1 MKKIRLIVITMLL
14 AFIMTGCARINI
26 DINVKS
32 NGKVDM
38 EMLYAMMEDYAD
50 ESDMLSD
57 KEIKKMEDEGW
68 KYSKYS
74 QDGYVGYTISV
85 KDKDLKE
92 ITDEVGDE
100 EGALGL
106 GNDAFSITK
115 DGSNYIFDALLLDED
130 DATQMAAYKTY
141 FNLYGGY
148 MKLVLHVPEKAVSSN
163 ATSVS
168 EDGKTL
174 TWDLLDMAP
183 GEKLHAEFKI
193 SAVNIKLILGL
204 VAAAI
209 VVCAVVLVMKNR
221 GKKDNNGNIE
231 VVQTSSTGAAF
242 CPQCGAKLEPG
253 TAFCPK
259 CGKQL

>member
-85 KDKDLKE
+85 KD
-92 ITDEVGDE
+92 
-100 EGALGL
+100 
-106 GNDAFSITK
+106 
-115 DGSNYIFDALLLDED
+115 
-130 DATQMAAYKTY
+130 
-141 FNLYGGY
+141 
-148 MKLVLHVPEKAVSSN
+148 
-163 ATSVS
+163 
-168 EDGKTL
+168 
-174 TWDLLDMAP
+174 
-183 GEKLHAEFKI
+183 
-193 SAVNIKLILGL
+193 
-204 VAAAI
+204 
-209 VVCAVVLVMKNR
+209 
-221 GKKDNNGNIE
+221 
-231 VVQTSSTGAAF
+231 
-242 CPQCGAKLEPG
+242 
-253 TAFCPK
+253 
-259 CGKQL
+259 